1 MAVFWVGNSSNIP
14 FPLKAHS
21 KWTSKTELSWRV
33 NRFSSKLSRSDIL
46 NTVVQAFNYWS
57 SVTNIQFFE
66 KTLGNVDIPIDFVTF
81 SHGDGDPFDGRGG
94 TLAHAYYPETG
105 DIHIDDSED
114 WTLEEDHGTNFLQT
128 LTHEIGHSIG
138 LAHSNVPQAVM
149 FPFSSPY
156 DAHFKLHADDIGSN
170 FVT

>member
-1 MAVFWVGNSSNIP
+1 MV
-14 FPLKAHS
+14 KA
-21 KWTSKTELSWRV
+21 
-33 NRFSSKLSRSDIL
+33 FS
-46 NTVVQAFNYWS
+46 YWS

-66 KTLGNVDIPIDFVTF
+66 KTTGEVDIPIDFVTF

-114 WTLEEDHGTNFLQT
+114 WTLEEDRGTNFLQT

-138 LAHSNVPQAVM
+138 LAHSSVPQAVM
-149 FPFSSPY
+149 FPFSGPY
-156 DAHFKLHADDIGSN
+156 DPNFKLHTDDIGGEIIRNIS
-170 FVT
+170 FFISQV